1 MRKMRR
7 WAYTA
12 VLLLV
17 GMSTSLA
24 LSPEKLYLLHCMGC
38 HGPKGEGIPGRVPT
52 LRGFVGYFVYIP
64 EGRAFLIQVPGA
76 ANSPLSDA
84 ELAEVT
90 NWILRAFSSEQLPK
104 DFRPY
109 SPEEVARLRRTPLL
123 EVSPVREAILRKL
136 RDMGI
141 IKP

>member
-1 MRKMRR
+1 MRR

-17 GMSTSLA
+17 GMSASLA

-38 HGPKGEGIPGRVPT
+38 HGPKGEGIPVRVPT
-52 LRGFVGYFVYIP
+52 LRGFVGYFVHIP